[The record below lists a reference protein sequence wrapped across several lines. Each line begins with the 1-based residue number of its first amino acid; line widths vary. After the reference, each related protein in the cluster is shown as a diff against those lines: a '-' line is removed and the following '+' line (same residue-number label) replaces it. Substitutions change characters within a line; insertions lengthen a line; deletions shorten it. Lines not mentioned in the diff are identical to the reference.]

1 MKVAIKGKIVAK
13 NSWDKMISKED
24 FGLVYGKFLRN

>member
-13 NSWDKMISKED
+13 NSWDKMINKAY
-24 FGLVYGKFLRN
+24 FGLVYGKFMQN